1 MRALIGILAIL
12 LLVGTAMAV
21 PVKIDQVEVDD
32 VVLKTDQTSRFDVTR
47 DNEIEV
53 EVLLTATADFDNVEL
68 EAYISGFEYNDVSPL
83 SRSTKV
89 FSLDANQTRR
99 FVLPIKLDEN
109 VEEDNYRLHIRVAD
123 RDSPGVLEQTYPI
136 KIDVDRHDLK
146 IEDIV
151 FTPSGSVTAG
161 QALLATVRVENQGEK
176 DEQDVRVDV
185 AIPALELSGSDYL
198 DEVEANDEEETE
210 EIFMRVPLC
219 AKEGAYDAEVT
230 LTFDEGHQTE
240 RRTSRVT
247 VMENPQCE
255 ETKKK
260 QESVEVVV
268 AAQAQPLEPAEPVK
282 AASKSTLRSV
292 LETLVLILVGL
303 LIIVV
308 LVIGFNKLKKDD
320 EEEY

>member
-1 MRALIGILAIL
+1 MRTLIGILAIL
-12 LLVGTAMAV
+12 LLASTAMAV
-21 PVKIDQVEVDD
+21 PVTIDSVEVDD
-32 VVLKTDQTSRFDVTR
+32 VELKTTQTNRFDVTR

-53 EVLLTATADFDNVEL
+53 EVLLTATADIDDIQL
-68 EAYISGFEYNDVSPL
+68 EAFMSGFEYNDVSPM
-83 SRSTKV
+83 SASTKL
-89 FSLDANQTRR
+89 FSLDVNETRR
-99 FVLPIKLDEN
+99 FVLPIKLNED
-109 VEEDNYRLHIRVAD
+109 VEEDNYKLRIMVSD
-123 RDSPGVLEQTYPI
+123 RDGTLTIQNYNL

-185 AIPALELSGSDYL
+185 AIPALQLSGSDYI
-198 DEVEANDEEETE
+198 DEVEADDEEETE

-219 AKEGAYDAEVT
+219 AQSGAYDAEVT

-260 QESVEVVV
+260 QETVEVVV

-282 AASKSTLRSV
+282 ASKSTLRSV

>member
-21 PVKIDQVEVDD
+21 PVRIDSVEVDD
-32 VVLKTDQTSRFDVTR
+32 VVLLTTQTNRFDVTR

-53 EVLLTATADFDNVEL
+53 EVLLTATANIDDIQL
-68 EAYISGFEYNDVSPL
+68 EAFMSGFEYNDVAPMSA
-83 SRSTKV
+83 STKL
-89 FSLDANQTRR
+89 FSLDVNETKR
-99 FVLPIKLDEN
+99 FVLPIKLNED
-109 VEEDNYRLHIRVAD
+109 VEEDNYKLRIMVSD
-123 RDSPGVLEQTYPI
+123 RDGTVTLQNYNL

-219 AKEGAYDAEVT
+219 AQSGAYDAEVT

-240 RRTSRVT
+240 RRTTRVT

-260 QESVEVVV
+260 QETVEVVV

-282 AASKSTLRSV
+282 ASKSTLRSV

>member
-1 MRALIGILAIL
+1 MRFRSVASS
-12 LLVGTAMAV
+12 AMSITQKNIAS
-21 PVKIDQVEVDD
+21 KE
-32 VVLKTDQTSRFDVTR
+32 
-47 DNEIEV
+47 
-53 EVLLTATADFDNVEL
+53 
-68 EAYISGFEYNDVSPL
+68 
-83 SRSTKV
+83 RS
-89 FSLDANQTRR
+89 F
-99 FVLPIKLDEN
+99 
-109 VEEDNYRLHIRVAD
+109 
-123 RDSPGVLEQTYPI
+123 
-136 KIDVDRHDLK
+136 
-146 IEDIV
+146 
-151 FTPSGSVTAG
+151 PSSSVTAG

-219 AKEGAYDAEVT
+219 AQSGAYDAEVT

-240 RRTSRVT
+240 RRTTRVT

-260 QESVEVVV
+260 QETVEVVV

-282 AASKSTLRSV
+282 ASKSTLRSV

>member
-1 MRALIGILAIL
+1 MRTLIGILAIL
-12 LLVGTAMAV
+12 LLASTAMAV
-21 PVKIDQVEVDD
+21 PVTIDSVEVDD
-32 VVLKTDQTSRFDVTR
+32 VELKTTQTNRFDVTR

-53 EVLLTATADFDNVEL
+53 EVLLTATADIDDIQL
-68 EAYISGFEYNDVSPL
+68 EAFMSGFEYNDVSPM
-83 SRSTKV
+83 SASTKL
-89 FSLDANQTRR
+89 FSLDVNETRR
-99 FVLPIKLDEN
+99 FVLPIKLNED
-109 VEEDNYRLHIRVAD
+109 VEEDNYKLRIMVSD
-123 RDSPGVLEQTYPI
+123 RDGSLTIQNYNL
-136 KIDVDRHDLK
+136 KIDVERHDLK

-185 AIPALELSGSDYL
+185 AIPALQLSGSDYI
-198 DEVEANDEEETE
+198 DEVEADDEEETE

-219 AKEGAYDAEVT
+219 AQSGAYDAEVT

-260 QESVEVVV
+260 QETVEVVV

-282 AASKSTLRSV
+282 ASKSTLRSV